1 MRKLLL
7 SGLKLMPTQYLPPP
21 TNGQSQWLSVQR
33 MVWTDPISL
42 LGFSG
47 GLDGKETACNA
58 GDTGSIP
65 GSGRSPGGRQGK
77 PLQYSHLENSMDREA
92 WWATVHGVTTSWTRL
107 PQIIHESIQNSGIW
121 FCFIPLWSKV
131 PLPSRS
137 NAYMN
142 ICPLGRTSLVVQGL
156 RIHLALYRVK

>member
-77 PLQYSHLENSMDREA
+77 PLQYSHLENSMDRGA
-92 WWATVHGVTTSWTRL
+92 WWATVHGVQRVGHDYLKLSMSLFKT
-107 PQIIHESIQNSGIW
+107 
-121 FCFIPLWSKV
+121 
-131 PLPSRS
+131 
-137 NAYMN
+137 
-142 ICPLGRTSLVVQGL
+142 LGSDSASYLFGQKSLCLQGL
-156 RIHLALYRVK
+156 MPAWISALLEGLPWWSRV